1 MKFSGMNSI
10 MNETKNSKND
20 KDKQHFKTLAFE
32 MFTHP
37 LGMNFINQ
45 VENLEVFFTIIAI
58 VGNF

>member
-1 MKFSGMNSI
+1 MNSI

-20 KDKQHFKTLAFE
+20 KDKQHFKTSAFE